1 MLLLLLLLRL
11 AQVSLDTGEPVLY
24 TLKTRSIRRTVV
36 ALEERKKKI
45 KEKKKGNIIDMGDSG
60 AAD

>member
-1 MLLLLLLLRL
+1 MLLLLLRL
-11 AQVSLDTGEPVLY
+11 AEVSLDAGESVLY

-60 AAD
+60 AVD